1 MSEEFFI
8 ERIHHGYDDDEKNMI
23 CQLLKVNGCGP
34 DDIKNRLR
42 LARPVRDDW
51 ILGQFVA
58 GLIPYEDRNLVKWR
72 FLRENPPSEVRDVL
86 REYVLD
92 EETDEKLAKIVK
104 QIEDLK
110 KH

>member
-8 ERIHHGYDDDEKNMI
+8 ERIHHGYDEDEKVLI

-110 KH
+110 KQ